1 MARVGL
7 SLGEPVCRSRDA
19 RHIYT
24 PRMLVISRPRWAVLA
39 AAFLVAEAIGCAAW
53 WASLALRP
61 EWRPAFRVEAASDA
75 TLLQFLLPDLALYI
89 ALPLA
94 AAAGLI
100 GGARWAWAAL
110 VAHAGAASYAAL
122 ACWGLVI
129 FARGEGWLGAMLMT
143 PPLVALPVF
152 VAALRP
158 VGSTHASDGVA
169 EPAVMPRPAAPSPIW
184 WNCTKML
191 LQTSVMWAVFLVL
204 LPWLVHAI
212 EASTPVAALRFESAI
227 ARVAA
232 VALFALAGSAAVFS
246 GLWLSVRGD
255 GTPLPADTA
264 RVLVTDGPYAFVRNP
279 LAATGIVQGIA
290 VGLFLGSPL
299 VVAYA
304 FLGALAWHF
313 LACPWEEADLVRRFG
328 DAYERYRAAVPLWI
342 PRRHAGR
349 AP

>member
-1 MARVGL
+1 
-7 SLGEPVCRSRDA
+7 
-19 RHIYT
+19 
-24 PRMLVISRPRWAVLA
+24 
-39 AAFLVAEAIGCAAW
+39 
-53 WASLALRP
+53 
-61 EWRPAFRVEAASDA
+61 
-75 TLLQFLLPDLALYI
+75 
-89 ALPLA
+89 
-94 AAAGLI
+94 
-100 GGARWAWAAL
+100 
-110 VAHAGAASYAAL
+110 
-122 ACWGLVI
+122 
-129 FARGEGWLGAMLMT
+129 
-143 PPLVALPVF
+143 
-152 VAALRP
+152 
-158 VGSTHASDGVA
+158 
-169 EPAVMPRPAAPSPIW
+169 
-184 WNCTKML
+184 
-191 LQTSVMWAVFLVL
+191 MWAVFLVL

-212 EASTPVAALRFESAI
+212 EASTPVAALRFESAS
-227 ARVAA
+227 AQVAA

-313 LACPWEEADLVRRFG
+313 LARPWEEADLVRRFG

-342 PRRHAGR
+342 PRRHPWR